1 MKKFVFSG
9 VCWGYIFGPIGVG
22 GYVWVSIVGLV
33 GLHLGV
39 HCVNQALFG
48 KNDFI
53 FSFFFVGDTGPR
65 RYSYNKS
72 DTLLHIAA
80 STGRLDIY
88 KKLLKFSHERNPR
101 AEDGRTPLHHAC
113 KNGHLNIVEFLLPNL
128 MDKSPRTILGN
139 Y

>member
-1 MKKFVFSG
+1 MSS
-9 VCWGYIFGPIGVG
+9 W
-22 GYVWVSIVGLV
+22 GLV
-33 GLHLGV
+33 GLHLGI
-39 HCVNQALFG
+39 HCINQALFG
-48 KNDFI
+48 KTNFI
-53 FSFFFVGDTGPR
+53 IILFFHFFVGDTGPR

-128 MDKSPRTILGN
+128 MDKSPRTILGM
-139 Y
+139 

>member
-1 MKKFVFSG
+1 M
-9 VCWGYIFGPIGVG
+9 
-22 GYVWVSIVGLV
+22 
-33 GLHLGV
+33 
-39 HCVNQALFG
+39 
-48 KNDFI
+48 
-53 FSFFFVGDTGPR
+53 
-65 RYSYNKS
+65 
-72 DTLLHIAA
+72 LHIAA

-139 Y
+139 YILTNSGISYIGSSTCQLSI